1 MSRKLRK
8 KVLAGVLAGMMLVG
22 IAPGKVFASE
32 DVVSREKLEIIVQ
45 EEVNNL
51 NFDNLG
57 IDKVIEQ
64 VNETVANTATST
76 VKSILTTENIKAIV
90 TPIIKELVNEAIK
103 DFELPQQID
112 INKIIDDVISKV
124 KDLDK

>member
-64 VNETVANTATST
+64 INETVANTATST

-103 DFELPQQID
+103 DFAIVSRLEKEL
-112 INKIIDDVISKV
+112 N
-124 KDLDK
+124 